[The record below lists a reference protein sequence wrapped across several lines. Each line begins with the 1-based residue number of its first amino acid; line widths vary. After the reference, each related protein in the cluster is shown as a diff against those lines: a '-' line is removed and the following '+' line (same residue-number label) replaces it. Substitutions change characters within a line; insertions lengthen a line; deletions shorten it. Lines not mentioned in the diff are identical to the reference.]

1 MTVTAPPDP
10 VASPRRW
17 WPDVVVAGVLAV
29 AMAFASGHIPRSA
42 GERALD
48 PAAFLLIV
56 GAALAL
62 ALARGFPRTV
72 LAVVTAALAVYILRR
87 YVGGPIYVTGWL
99 ALAALSWRTDRR
111 TAVAG
116 GFAAWAVLGSA
127 SLLAAGDR
135 WVGAL
140 VFVGW
145 SAAAVLLGEVV
156 RNRQSALA
164 QLQQR
169 ARDLEHS
176 RAEEARRE
184 VAEERLRIA
193 RDLHDGVAH
202 AMAVIN
208 VQAGVAAHVL
218 PRRPEA
224 AAEALVAIRRA
235 SAEVLDE
242 LGALV
247 GLLRDEDA
255 GADRAP
261 VPGIAQIDA
270 LVASTADALTA
281 SHRIEGPVDAVSRP
295 VDAAAYRVVQESLT
309 NVLRHSG
316 ATHVQIAVTTTDGH
330 DLTVEVRD
338 DGPGAPA
345 PGGGGMGI
353 RGMRERVES
362 TGGRFRAGP
371 DPAGGFLVHAEWG
384 AA

>member
-1 MTVTAPPDP
+1 MTVPATADP

-17 WPDVVVAGVLAV
+17 WPDLAVAGVLAV
-29 AMAFASGHIPRSA
+29 AMAFASGHIPRSS

-48 PAAFLLIV
+48 PAAFVLIV

-62 ALARGFPRTV
+62 AFARRYPRTV
-72 LAVVTAALAVYILRR
+72 LVVVTAALAAYILRR

-111 TAVAG
+111 TAVIG
-116 GFAAWAVLGSA
+116 GFAAWIVLGTA

-164 QLQQR
+164 QQQQR

-176 RAEEARRE
+176 RAEEARRQ

-224 AAEALVAIRRA
+224 AAEALVAIQRA

-255 GADRAP
+255 SADRAP
-261 VPGIAQIDA
+261 VPGIAQIEA
-270 LVASTADALTA
+270 LVASTSDAL
-281 SHRIEGPVDAVSRP
+281 SVSQRVEGPVDAVSRP
-295 VDAAAYRVVQESLT
+295 IDAAAYRVVQESLT

-316 ATHVQIAVTTTDGH
+316 ASHVGVDVTTTDGR

-338 DGPGAPA
+338 DGPGVPA
-345 PGGGGMGI
+345 AGGSGTGI

-371 DPAGGFLVHAEWG
+371 RPEGGFVVRAEWG